1 MTHARARE
9 IIAASDP
16 WLGLGRP
23 GTGVEIMDGV
33 IDGVSITPDLGS
45 FVTALASVI
54 DEMDQANLV
63 NERPMRTGERQ
74 ISFVGTDGSAY
85 ASVYGVTAAPD
96 GGSLTDASFGLM
108 HPRTELP
115 IAVRSMFLPQRSFE
129 RAVLRR
135 YAIALLDL
143 SLGMID
149 EDLPKVCGEVTDAS
163 LEACHGFRDDLPA
176 TKRTQIARTFCSF
189 PLLGSEGFVQ
199 GMRAGSPVGF
209 GAPVS
214 GLPEAASL
222 WVKRERNKWVA
233 ELRPFTTSSLLTE
246 EPDAMRRLRRIRM
259 AEDMGIAVGK
269 IYRRRLPG

>member
-1 MTHARARE
+1 MTHTRARE
-9 IIAASDP
+9 IVAASDP

-23 GTGVEIMDGV
+23 GTGVQIMDAV
-33 IDGVSITPDLGS
+33 TDGVTVTPDLGP
-45 FVTALASVI
+45 FVTGLASVI

-74 ISFVGTDGSAY
+74 ISFVGADGSAY

-108 HPRTELP
+108 YPRTELP
-115 IAVRSMFLPQRSFE
+115 IAARSMFLPQRSFE
-129 RAVLRR
+129 RSVLRR
-135 YAIALLDL
+135 FAIALLDL

-149 EDLPKVCGEVTDAS
+149 DDLPKVPGEVTDAS
-163 LEACHGFRDDLPA
+163 LEPCHEFRDSLPA
-176 TKRTQIARTFCSF
+176 SKRTQIARTFCSF

-214 GLPEAASL
+214 GLPQAASL
-222 WVKRERNKWVA
+222 WVKREYNKWSA
-233 ELRPFTTSSLLTE
+233 EIRPFTTSSLLTE
-246 EPDAMRRLRRIRM
+246 ESDAMRRLRRIRM
-259 AEDMGIAVGK
+259 AQDMGINVGR